1 MCAHTAGT
9 HRVSPGA
16 APAHTAPP
24 TGGPASLGGSKTS
37 VQSIES
43 PSPVFTGK
51 QLDVPFNIAK
61 QGHTRVCVV
70 CFCFHGCNRPD
81 GLQQAAAGSHAGHP
95 RSGGGEQEGVSGHRE
110 PRGRLQLDLL
120 PAHPAALELLL
131 VLPGDG
137 RLPGCREEQGRQTR
151 ARWCVRSAQSFHFS
165 FHFL

>member
-1 MCAHTAGT
+1 M